1 MLQVKQQILAGFKSC
16 GYKSNL
22 LQESYQYFDGKESKT
37 ADIVG
42 FSQPT
47 YNSSTAC
54 IAAIDKTKLNGNR
67 ISSYQLLGCPVL
79 LVCDDS
85 NLQFWKNSGTD
96 VILHEEVNAQ
106 KLAGFFKKYEKD
118 FSPESIYRAKTIGR
132 VKKEYQLSFDDIGI
146 SCLMGIIEEKEGKYL
161 ADLTERIIK
170 SLKANCRGI
179 KEDKGFYKWL
189 FQAAFWLIG
198 AKILKDKQA
207 DRFKNLK
214 ISNVDDLV
222 GRVQRHYNT
231 TNTLDISNSIQK
243 QAFAIAASEIIEPV
257 ASFAHLTTE
266 SLAYVY
272 ENALVS
278 KETRQALGT
287 HATPSWLV
295 NYVVWELIDW
305 IEDIPQKDRI
315 VLEPACGHSPF
326 LTAAAKL
333 LSFLYKGDEK
343 KRHEYLKHHLT
354 GIEKDNFAEEIAR
367 LALTLAD
374 IPNSN
379 GWNIQH
385 SDIYEDDILKKA
397 AQKTTILFCN
407 PPFENFSP
415 REKQTYGNAITTGN
429 KAAEILAKT
438 LPYMKP
444 NSVFGIIL
452 PQGFLHRKELAGL
465 RQYILDNF
473 ELRTICNL
481 PDNVFAKA
489 GHSSTIL
496 LGRKSKRDIKTA
508 YLRIPKNSIDNFKNT
523 YQADAEL
530 VSRDTFYEAKDYS
543 FRIPELKEV
552 WDYCR
557 HLPKLKQY
565 VEIGRGIEYKSGLD
579 IDDIMR
585 HTQFPGSKKGY
596 YSYEEDT
603 LIERLPKLIWLNVS
617 EKVVNTYAKGTI
629 CQPFILLNRI
639 RSSRTPWRL
648 RAWIDFEGHP
658 CGKAFLTVV
667 SNKDIS
673 LYSIWALLN
682 SPFTNAYVYDHCMAQ
697 DNNEGILKN
706 MPVHFEGKDLSKIDS
721 LAQKYF
727 TLDSSEYVLRD
738 TKSLNEKKRQC
749 LVAIDAEILRLY
761 NLPPR
766 LEKRLLDFF
775 EGVPRKGV
783 DFEFDRYFP
792 KGFESWIPLHEY
804 ISEEYQRSTVAFVNE
819 WVEKHRSEK
828 INKILKN
835 ATEAFGEEEGDA

>member
-22 LQESYQYFDGKESKT
+22 LKESYQYFDGKESKT
-37 ADIVG
+37 AEIVG

-96 VILHEEVNAQ
+96 VILHEEVDTQ
-106 KLAGFFKKYEKD
+106 QLAGFFKKYEKH
-118 FSPESIYRAKTIGR
+118 FSPQSIYRAKTIGR
-132 VKKEYQLSFDDIGI
+132 VKKEYQLSFVDLG
-146 SCLMGIIEEKEGKYL
+146 LMSIVEEQEGKYL
-161 ADLTERIIK
+161 SGLTEKIIR
-170 SLKANCRGI
+170 SLRADCETV
-179 KEDKGFYKWL
+179 KEDSKFEKWL
-189 FQAAFWLIG
+189 FQAGFWLIG
-198 AKILKDKQA
+198 AKILKDKA
-207 DRFKNLK
+207 VEGFKTLK
-214 ISNVDDLV
+214 ISSAADLV
-222 GRVQRHYNT
+222 NKVQGHYNAEPK
-231 TNTLDISNSIQK
+231 LDISNPVQSR
-243 QAFAIAASEIIEPV
+243 AIEKAAKDIVEPV

-272 ENALVS
+272 ENTLTS
-278 KETRQALGT
+278 KDTRKVLGT

-295 NYVVWELIDW
+295 NYIVWEMIDW
-305 IEDIPQKDRI
+305 IEDIPQEDRI
-315 VLEPACGHSPF
+315 ILEPACGHAPF
-326 LTAAAKL
+326 LTTGAKL
-333 LSFLYKGDEK
+333 LADPLLYKGDEK
-343 KRHEYLKHHLT
+343 RRHDYLKRHLI
-354 GIEKDNFAEEIAR
+354 GIDMDTFAEEIAR

-374 IPNSN
+374 IPNRN
-379 GWNIQH
+379 GWNIRH
-385 SDIYEDDILKKA
+385 SDIYEDDILKKE
-397 AQKTTILFCN
+397 AQKATILFCN

-415 REKQTYGNAITTGN
+415 EEKQIYGSAITTGN
-429 KAAEILAKT
+429 KAAEVLAKT
-438 LPYMKP
+438 LPSLPP
-444 NSVFGIIL
+444 NSVFGIVL
-452 PQGFLHRKELAGL
+452 PQGFLHKRNLADL
-465 RQYILDNF
+465 RRYILDNF

-481 PDNVFAKA
+481 PDNVFAKG
-489 GHSSTIL
+489 GHPSTML

-530 VSRDTFYEAKDYS
+530 VGRDTFYEAKDYS

-557 HLPKLKQY
+557 HLPKLKKY
-565 VEIGRGIEYKSGLD
+565 VEIGRGIEYKSGLH

-585 HTQFPGSKKGY
+585 HTQFPGSKKGF
-596 YSYEEDT
+596 YSYEENT
-603 LIERLPKLIWLNVS
+603 LIEQLPKLVWLNVS
-617 EKVVNTYAKGTI
+617 EKVVNTYAKGMI

-682 SPFTNAYVYDHCMAQ
+682 SPFTNAYAYDHCMAQ

-706 MPVHFEGKDLSKIDS
+706 MPVNLEGKDLSKIGS
-721 LAQKYF
+721 LAQEYF
-727 TLDSSEYVLRD
+727 TLDSSEHVLRD
-738 TKSLNEKKRQC
+738 TNSLNEKKRQY

-766 LEKRLLDFF
+766 LEKELLDFF

-783 DFEFDRYFP
+783 DFEFDRYYEE
-792 KGFESWIPLHEY
+792 GFESYIPLHMY
-804 ISEEYQRSTVAFVNE
+804 ISTEFQNSS
-819 WVEKHRSEK
+819 VEHVKKWIESNRTPEV
-828 INKILKN
+828 I
-835 ATEAFGEEEGDA
+835 EAFKTAAKIKK